1 MKWNKKLLLHITG
14 FWCWWKKRVPKNLP
28 SPASDVGVPPILLGH
43 RVAIHLTQ
51 VNWFC
56 GVIASQQFP
65 KPLQAEMTTAHK
77 TENVFDSAYSD
88 MSLILN
94 ILPAFFYHSSF
105 SDQINLI
112 NKVYI
117 FQTSYHTY
125 CNKFKKTFSYSLKYH
140 LNHTYLIMVSS
151 SAIRNQETFSNF
163 FSFSHLLSMAM
174 VFPQCPEKVEEIPFT
189 SHLQIHNCTSN
200 ACIDVHKELY
210 PTNTW
215 IIILRYM
222 ENITQLFENLTS
234 LCIRNAQVDG
244 GDWGVLLLTEVLNV
258 LCVFSPGLFHNGH
271 WNMYSTKSLII
282 QNGREIWARTIKIN
296 TYETLKDVAWW
307 DWSYEGFFVIYIQ
320 LC

>member
-1 MKWNKKLLLHITG
+1 
-14 FWCWWKKRVPKNLP
+14 
-28 SPASDVGVPPILLGH
+28 
-43 RVAIHLTQ
+43 
-51 VNWFC
+51 
-56 GVIASQQFP
+56 
-65 KPLQAEMTTAHK
+65 
-77 TENVFDSAYSD
+77 
-88 MSLILN
+88 
-94 ILPAFFYHSSF
+94 
-105 SDQINLI
+105 
-112 NKVYI
+112 
-117 FQTSYHTY
+117 
-125 CNKFKKTFSYSLKYH
+125 
-140 LNHTYLIMVSS
+140 MVSS

-320 LC
+320 LCWLYNLL